1 MPKRKEQSMEFSPN
15 RKLVSDGFPAHV
27 TPRELADITGGSEA
41 CIRRMRERGDLP
53 AYKQG
58 KRWYINRVRLM
69 GAAL

>member
-1 MPKRKEQSMEFSPN
+1 MEFSPN

-27 TPRELADITGGSEA
+27 THRELADITGGSEA
-41 CIRRMRERGDLP
+41 CIRRMCERGDLP

>member
-1 MPKRKEQSMEFSPN
+1 MEFSPN

-41 CIRRMRERGDLP
+41 CIRQMCERGDLP